1 MTRRRTIGDN
11 PLDSITVPAH
21 SSADAEKPRKARA
34 ENIPAS
40 IRQEAKPE
48 DGEKPQSAEPPKSSR
63 CRRIARMFKVGKIR
77 ILGGDVAPC
86 DTRLTVPYL
95 GESRGFRLAN
105 NEFITLKR
113 DVVRMTVQSEETI
126 RRTGKLL
133 LWSAVGAML
142 AGPFGALAGSLY
154 GGWARHVTYVEMLL
168 SDGRKVIAAISPETV
183 SEIQN
188 DIA

>member
-21 SSADAEKPRKARA
+21 SGTDDQKPGKPRAEHIPVSTRA
-34 ENIPAS
+34 E
-40 IRQEAKPE
+40 AKTE
-48 DGEKPQSAEPPKSSR
+48 DDDKTQSAEPRKSSR
-63 CRRIARMFKVGKIR
+63 CGRIARMFNGSKIR
-77 ILGGDVAPC
+77 ILGGDVAPFV
-86 DTRLTVPYL
+86 TRLTVPYL

-105 NEFITLKR
+105 NEFIALKR
-113 DVVRMTVQSEETI
+113 DIVRMTVQSEETI

-133 LWSAVGAML
+133 LWSAVGALL

-168 SDGRKVIAAISPETV
+168 ADGRKVIAAIAPETV